1 MNFYKKNLILKQTN
15 RGFSL
20 KDGEVSGIVR
30 LEHEDGDCTLSLSL
44 LNFRGITDG
53 EYFCAVLF
61 QNCPI
66 EFFSLGNKPSCHVKN
81 FSINTPFSYFSVG
94 IFAVYKKS
102 LAYENCLVA
111 FASEEGGVEEGGLT
125 DAFSF
130 ALEKDCSFNQTK
142 IYDDEAVAT
151 ENYYTIEEK
160 IEDKVRIIEEWNKDV
175 NGNENSNEH
184 IKCEEKEEERQ
195 FECDCPKDEK
205 SVKKG
210 VGYSRE
216 HPYYL
221 SAKRELEELFSKFPK
236 ENSLSKTLPG
246 GRFCKIYYSENKYYT
261 VGSLEEDG
269 EVKYICYG
277 VPGSY
282 APTPPK
288 ELKDYCSFVPL
299 SIFDLQG
306 EGFWMMFQDAITG
319 ERLKK
324 EN

>member
-1 MNFYKKNLILKQTN
+1 MNFYKKILILKQVN

-30 LEHEDGDCTLSLSL
+30 LEHEDGDCALSLSL

-81 FSINTPFSYFSVG
+81 FSISTPFSYFSVG
-94 IFAVYKKS
+94 IFAVYKKPCS
-102 LAYENCLVA
+102 YENCLVA
-111 FASEEGGVEEGGLT
+111 FASEEGGVEENGLR

-130 ALEKDCSFNQTK
+130 AFEKDCSCSQTK
-142 IYDDEAVAT
+142 IYNDEAVAT
-151 ENYYTIEEK
+151 ENYYTIDEN
-160 IEDKVRIIEEWNKDV
+160 IGNKVRIIEEWNKDV
-175 NGNENSNEH
+175 DGNENPNEH
-184 IKCEEKEEERQ
+184 IECEKEEKERQ
-195 FECDCPKDEK
+195 SECDCPKDEK
-205 SVKKG
+205 SFEKSVS
-210 VGYSRE
+210 YSRE
-216 HPYYL
+216 YPYYL
-221 SAKRELEELFSKFPK
+221 SAKGELEEMFSKFPK
-236 ENSLSKTLPG
+236 DNSLSKTLPG

-261 VGSLEEDG
+261 VGSVEEDG

-277 VPGSY
+277 VPGNY
-282 APTPPK
+282 APTPP
-288 ELKDYCSFVPL
+288 EGLKDYCSFVPL

-319 ERLKK
+319 KCLKK